1 MKVCLDYVFEYF
13 NNYLNITEAEEKT
26 VLYNEKLEK
35 YRKQLREYDPEVREW
50 VVWLY
55 NESRKQMNRYIWN
68 ILKENE
74 FFFLYY
80 NDSEFRNA
88 SYECYSRLIK
98 RFPFLKDQTEMLF
111 IFIKDYHRVES
122 EQRFSFEMPSISEE
136 INDWIDKTW
145 AKHQVNIFVYWD
157 VFN

>member
-1 MKVCLDYVFEYF
+1 M
-13 NNYLNITEAEEKT
+13 
-26 VLYNEKLEK
+26 
-35 YRKQLREYDPEVREW
+35 
-50 VVWLY
+50 
-55 NESRKQMNRYIWN
+55 
-68 ILKENE
+68 
-74 FFFLYY
+74 YY

-145 AKHQVNIFVYWD
+145 AKHQVNIFVY
-157 VFN
+157 